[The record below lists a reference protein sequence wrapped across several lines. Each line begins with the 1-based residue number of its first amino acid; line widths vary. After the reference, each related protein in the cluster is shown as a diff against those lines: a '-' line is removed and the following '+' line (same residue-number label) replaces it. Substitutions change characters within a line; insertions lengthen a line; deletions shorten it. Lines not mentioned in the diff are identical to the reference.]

1 MADKPKKTENGIE
14 FPAEAYAYVP
24 DPEKPSTW
32 KLRLWEDLDQKE
44 TPRQVGMAVAALSPG
59 GFRGNRVEIPRE
71 DLPAVKRRVLAAWRK
86 VHPDAKPEDIPPV
99 LRESADAGLGQDAST
114 DASGQRL
121 LEYSS
126 SRGLPLRVDRDRAVI
141 YGVKIL
147 GLESQNGR
155 VYTPQALAEARQLY
169 EGKPV
174 NVDHADG
181 SRRSYRDR
189 IGRLVS
195 VELRADGLYGDLLVN
210 PKHPLAEQLF
220 WDAEHCPENVGLSHD
235 AQGRTRAVGGRVI
248 VEQIQ
253 QVRSVDLVAEPATT
267 RSLYEDQQAEPAGGP
282 SPTVLDEPQADEIE
296 DVDKLPDEAFA
307 LILPGGVK
315 IGQRTWPL
323 HKRYFPIHT
332 PSAVRRSLERIAAN
346 RKLAPEHLAI
356 ARQRAMDAARR
367 FGIVVTQL
375 TKESIMELEKLTL
388 EELKEARPDLVAQ
401 IQAAGEAQ
409 AELVKLKEDRDKL
422 AAELAA
428 IKRQEELITEL
439 TAAKISYDQ
448 VPQSLLESLKS
459 ATTEKR
465 KAMIED
471 LKSLLTQRPPVTS
484 ARSMG
489 GLPQQFEDRVKQWA

>member
-32 KLRLWEDLDQKE
+32 KLRLWEDPDQKE

-267 RSLYEDQQAEPAGGP
+267 RSLYEDQQSEPAGGP

-367 FGIVVTQL
+367 FGIIVTQL
-375 TKESIMELEKLTL
+375 TKESNMELDTLTL
-388 EELKEARPDLVAQ
+388 EQLKEARPDLVAQ
-401 IQAAGEAQ
+401 IQAAGQAQ
-409 AELVKLKEDRDKL
+409 EELVKLKQERD
-422 AAELAA
+422 ELAA
-428 IKRQEELITEL
+428 KLQAIERREAVDRALAE
-439 TAAKISYDQ
+439 AKIPADQ
-448 VPQSLLESLKS
+448 VPQSILEALE
-459 ATTEKR
+459 AAQPAEQHR
-465 KAMIED
+465 MIED
-471 LKSLLTQRPPVTS
+471 LKKLLQPKQPVLSIRPS
-484 ARSMG
+484 GS
-489 GLPQQFEDRVKQWA
+489 LPQTFEERVKLWA